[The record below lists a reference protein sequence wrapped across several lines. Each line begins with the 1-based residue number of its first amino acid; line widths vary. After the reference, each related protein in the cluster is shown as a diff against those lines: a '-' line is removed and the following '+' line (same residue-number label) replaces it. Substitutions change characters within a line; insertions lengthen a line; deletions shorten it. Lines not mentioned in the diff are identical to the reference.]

1 MFLIFAML
9 IAACYGGSMGVY
21 PALTADNFGP
31 KNNGIN
37 YGIMFIGFALGG
49 YVGPKFFTS
58 LMEQSGGSYAM
69 PLTIVGA
76 FGIVAIVLIFLLV
89 KFRESMK

>member
-1 MFLIFAML
+1 
-9 IAACYGGSMGVY
+9 
-21 PALTADNFGP
+21 
-31 KNNGIN
+31 
-37 YGIMFIGFALGG
+37 MFIGFALGG

-58 LMEQSGGSYAM
+58 LMEQYGGSYAM
-69 PLTIVGA
+69 PLKIVGA

>member
-1 MFLIFAML
+1 
-9 IAACYGGSMGVY
+9 MGVY

-58 LMEQSGGSYAM
+58 LMEQSGVSYAM